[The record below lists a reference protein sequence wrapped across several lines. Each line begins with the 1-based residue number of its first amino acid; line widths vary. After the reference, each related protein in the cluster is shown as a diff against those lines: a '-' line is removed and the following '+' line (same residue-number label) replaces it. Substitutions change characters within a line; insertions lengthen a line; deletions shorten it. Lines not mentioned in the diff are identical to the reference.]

1 LIVFLTQVADD
12 EKIDSLQLEY
22 TYLLTSQLE
31 SQRLFFEEKLAVVEA
46 EANEQ
51 VQTPQLIPV
60 CIQCI
65 MQLSAMELRCRS
77 VVSEK
82 NSLEEKLGE
91 VEREKKT
98 SEKKIQQLQQKITK
112 LSTQLKEEK
121 ELNKCLSENQKLW
134 KDRVTALEEKIDVTI
149 KQKEKEMGDLQEQ
162 VRDLM
167 FYLETQKKIAQ
178 SPEGARQELQEGQ
191 VVVSQQGASGTS
203 TAGTTST
210 RKGRKKR

>member
-1 LIVFLTQVADD
+1 MIVFLTQVADD

-46 EANEQ
+46 EANE
-51 VQTPQLIPV
+51 
-60 CIQCI
+60 
-65 MQLSAMELRCRS
+65 QLSAMELRCRS